1 MKSIHPRRARVA
13 HLIRFTRMVVM
24 IGMIF
29 AASKVPPEFA
39 GGDGFRMASV
49 GPGSRLCCVGGSGEN
64 PGQAA
69 CVRTVAA
76 GFTPYGEPAA
86 GVLFATLALAPASR
100 RRKAVRFIS

>member
-1 MKSIHPRRARVA
+1 MTRDHPRPARMVSM
-13 HLIRFTRMVVM
+13 LRFTQRVVM
-24 IGMIF
+24 IGMIV
-29 AASKVPPEFA
+29 AASKMPPEIA

-100 RRKAVRFIS
+100 RVKVARLTS